1 MRIWDT
7 TQKVEFQV
15 AFAILTVAALNVII
29 FSNLSKAPTSQAT
42 LIDALLTA
50 GIIYG
55 TSIVIMLFLIW
66 KKKGHLLKY
75 VFYLMLG
82 IITARIFTNLSSLI
96 FDKRIS
102 DNGAAIL
109 SDAFLIWIV
118 SLLVFSLWYWV
129 IDRGGP
135 VARVTQTDET
145 RYDLLFPQYQ
155 NKIPGWDHWTPKFL
169 DYIFFSFFTST
180 GFSPADTLPLTKRV
194 KLLMM
199 MEASVSLVIIGMVAS
214 RAISL
219 LQ

>member
-1 MRIWDT
+1 MWDT

-15 AFAILTVAALNVII
+15 TVAIITVAALNVII
-29 FSNLSKAPTSQAT
+29 FSNLSKTPTAQTT
-42 LIDALLTA
+42 LVDAFLTA
-50 GIIYG
+50 AMIYG
-55 TSIVIMLFLIW
+55 TSIVMLLFLIW
-66 KKKGHLLKY
+66 KKKVHLLRY
-75 VFYLMLG
+75 VFYVMLS
-82 IITARIFTNLSSLI
+82 IITGRVFMNLYSLI

-109 SDAFLIWIV
+109 GDAFLIWIV

-135 VARVTQTDET
+135 VARVTQTHET

-155 NKIPGWDHWTPKFL
+155 SSIPGWEHWTPKFL

-199 MEASVSLVIIGMVAS
+199 LEASVSLVIIGMVAS